1 MLGQIYRD
9 LSDLP
14 RAIEWFERA
23 MEAPAPSPEEGYG
36 VLYDLGHVLEAIGET
51 SRALAVFLEL
61 AADVPNFRDVRQRVT
76 TLSRAET
83 EG

>member
-1 MLGQIYRD
+1 M
-9 LSDLP
+9 P

-23 MEAPAPSPEEGYG
+23 LEAPAPSPEERYG
-36 VLYDLGHVLEAIGET
+36 VLYDLGDVLEAMGET

-61 AADVPNFRDVRQRVT
+61 AADVPNFRDVGQRVT
-76 TLSRAET
+76 TLSSAET